1 MEQETEMVSLKD
13 TTADTSGMTFNEE
26 VEQMKKENIQNLAKA
41 VENEKDPY
49 RRGIYHPENKGLSGV
64 IQNQLDRGIKEKRGR
79 KEEVKILETKN
90 KQRLEKQVL
99 AIRKFLKMDNTNFK
113 IIDQRRSRMVP
124 DKMD

>member
-64 IQNQLDRGIKEKRGR
+64 I
-79 KEEVKILETKN
+79 
-90 KQRLEKQVL
+90 
-99 AIRKFLKMDNTNFK
+99 
-113 IIDQRRSRMVP
+113 
-124 DKMD
+124 